1 MRGISRRTLLGGALG
16 ASRLFGVNSR
26 GARID
31 MPEVEIKDP
40 LTERQMFRLTDPDVL
55 FHLPHFHHRFLSR
68 KNDFILLGGELD
80 GSRQI
85 F

>member
-40 LTERQMFRLTDPDVL
+40 LTELFIKSGTRRNQDP
-55 FHLPHFHHRFLSR
+55 
-68 KNDFILLGGELD
+68 
-80 GSRQI
+80 
-85 F
+85 